1 MKDGRPGNVS
11 FIGCQSCISMA
22 VHGSVFWMTS
32 YYTCIDQIG
41 RRSKVRCCYIS
52 ITQSP

>member
-22 VHGSVFWMTS
+22 VHGSVFLNDFILYM
-32 YYTCIDQIG
+32 YRPIN
-41 RRSKVRCCYIS
+41 